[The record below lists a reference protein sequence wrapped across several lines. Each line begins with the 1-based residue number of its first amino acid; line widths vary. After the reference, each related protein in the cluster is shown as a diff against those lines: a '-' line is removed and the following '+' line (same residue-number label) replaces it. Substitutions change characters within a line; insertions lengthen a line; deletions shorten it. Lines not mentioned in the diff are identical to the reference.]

1 MFATLLAVVVALVLG
16 HIAPTL
22 AASLRQFDWYAGWLR
37 WLDERFPQ
45 EGFWRGPFGIVL
57 ALLPPLLLLALFQI
71 ALYERM
77 LGFPSLLLGV
87 AVLFYSW
94 GPRDLDLDVQAVL
107 EAPDAAVRHA
117 AAARLWPWGQAPSL
131 AGGPLVAAVFRN
143 ARTRWFGV
151 LFWFLVLGPTGALLY
166 RLAALAAQD
175 EAAAALPAATAG
187 GARRLLAVLDWPVDQ
202 LLAASLALVGN
213 FDVVV
218 GAWREAG
225 SAAFALGS
233 RFLDALAL
241 ASVRGELADE
251 AEDYAG
257 SGVPPPLA
265 VGPLP
270 ELRDAMSLVWRVLLL
285 WLALIAL
292 FVIAGWVG

>member
-16 HIAPTL
+16 HVAPAL

-45 EGFWRGPFGIVL
+45 RSVWRGPFGIAV
-57 ALLPPLLLLALFQI
+57 ALVPPVLLLALFQV
-71 ALYERM
+71 ALDERM
-77 LGFPSLLLGV
+77 FGFPALLLGV

-107 EAPDAAVRHA
+107 EAPDAAERHA
-117 AAARLWPWGQAPSL
+117 AAARLWPRGQAPSL
-131 AGGPLVAAVFRN
+131 AGGALVAAAFRS

-151 LFWFLVLGPTGALLY
+151 LFWFLLLGPAGALLY
-166 RLAALAAQD
+166 RLAALAAQG
-175 EAAAALPAATAG
+175 EASAALPEATAA
-187 GARRLLAVLDWPVDQ
+187 GARRLLAALDWPVDQ

-218 GAWREAG
+218 GAWRQAG
-225 SAAFALGS
+225 GAAFALGS
-233 RFLDALAL
+233 RFLETLAQ
-241 ASVRGELADE
+241 ASVRGELAEEVD
-251 AEDYAG
+251 DYAG
-257 SGVPPPLA
+257 SGVPAPLA

-270 ELRDAMSLVWRVLLL
+270 ELRDAMSLVWRILLL
-285 WLALIAL
+285 WLALIAV
-292 FVIAGWVG
+292 FVVAGWVG